1 MNNNK
6 TPDDVDVIDKKL
18 EETNDPTERKQIIE
32 REISLT
38 KSGPLPDPDDFEK
51 YENVLPG
58 SANRIMEIAEKN
70 QNHRIKL
77 ESQEQEKYYKSND
90 MITAK
95 GINSST
101 IISVAGIIGSVLLG
115 VFGNEWAAGLIGT
128 LSLGNIV
135 VSMINSTVN
144 SIRRKD

>member
-1 MNNNK
+1 
-6 TPDDVDVIDKKL
+6 
-18 EETNDPTERKQIIE
+18 
-32 REISLT
+32 
-38 KSGPLPDPDDFEK
+38 
-51 YENVLPG
+51 
-58 SANRIMEIAEKN
+58 
-70 QNHRIKL
+70 
-77 ESQEQEKYYKSND
+77 

-101 IISVAGIIGSVLLG
+101 SISVAGIIGSVLLG